1 MKSIKISDET
11 YAELFRIA
19 GEIQAETKS
28 PVSVDETLKRI
39 LKAKKPVKISDLA
52 GTLDLS
58 DSEMAKINA
67 SLHKRWKAWKPS
79 A

>member
-1 MKSIKISDET
+1 MKSIKVSDET
-11 YAELFRIA
+11 YSELFRIA
-19 GEIQAETKS
+19 GEIQAETRC

-39 LKAKKPVKISDLA
+39 LKLKKPAKISDLA
-52 GTLDLS
+52 GTWDIS
-58 DSEMAKINA
+58 DEEMAEINA